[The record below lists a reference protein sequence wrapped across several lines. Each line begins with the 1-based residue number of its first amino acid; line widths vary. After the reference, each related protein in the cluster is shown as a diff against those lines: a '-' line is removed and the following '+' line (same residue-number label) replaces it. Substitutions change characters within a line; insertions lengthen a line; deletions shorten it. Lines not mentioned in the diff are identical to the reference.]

1 MRQCGYITN
10 RFLNHRRP
18 QVIMKNLLVP
28 MVISP
33 WFGVPLICRTP
44 VLDEV
49 CPIQTSPNQGL
60 WGKWPWGTGKSPWKM
75 ALGHWMH
82 CDERQNGSSPTVPH
96 SFEKNAKTKRETSQ
110 IPPKHWLI
118 DEKTHRKTTQ
128 TNCFIWCGKCWHHHQ
143 SR

>member
-1 MRQCGYITN
+1 
-10 RFLNHRRP
+10 
-18 QVIMKNLLVP
+18 
-28 MVISP
+28 MV
-33 WFGVPLICRTP
+33 WVGVPLICRTP

-96 SFEKNAKTKRETSQ
+96 SFEKDAKTKRETSQ
-110 IPPKHWLI
+110 IPPKH
-118 DEKTHRKTTQ
+118 
-128 TNCFIWCGKCWHHHQ
+128 
-143 SR
+143 